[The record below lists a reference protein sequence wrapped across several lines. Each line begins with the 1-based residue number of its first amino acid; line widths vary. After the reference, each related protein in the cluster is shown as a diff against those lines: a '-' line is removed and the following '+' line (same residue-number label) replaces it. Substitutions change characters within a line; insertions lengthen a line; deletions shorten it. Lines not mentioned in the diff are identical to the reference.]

1 MRLGSSNGRRVGNQ
15 MDTAMI
21 FAWANFVS
29 AHHLNRRK
37 YFFNRKRIPAICG
50 VPQAELNDSGG
61 LFGALRGP
69 HQNKSRKNRSIVF
82 RTISDTGTA

>member
-1 MRLGSSNGRRVGNQ
+1 MLRVVDCGARVLMPQSPEWQRIKNQ
-15 MDTAMI
+15 IDTAMI

-29 AHHLNRRK
+29 AH
-37 YFFNRKRIPAICG
+37 
-50 VPQAELNDSGG
+50 QAELNDSGG
-61 LFGALRGP
+61 LWRVERA